1 MIRCLFAFK
10 GLILLTLV
18 GIFLQTQ
25 PSVAAGPQQLLLSA
39 ANEEQKHAEQGDQS
53 LGPDRID
60 GKTVAMIVAEL
71 SDEQV
76 RRLLIEELRKQAK
89 QAAPVKEEKMGGLA
103 LLIKKIRFV
112 SNLIQWRIYVLKSGV
127 GLYQLLS
134 KGESQEKPDPFKTII
149 SVIGLLG
156 ASLVILWLFKRYI
169 AAFYRRIESATSA
182 ASKCAGGNLPG
193 RFFNC
198 HGSPAHFSLFS
209 GSESSGAPLSADG

>member
-89 QAAPVKEEKMGGLA
+89 QAAPVKAEKTGGLA
-103 LLIKKIRFV
+103 L
-112 SNLIQWRIYVLKSGV
+112 
-127 GLYQLLS
+127 
-134 KGESQEKPDPFKTII
+134 
-149 SVIGLLG
+149 
-156 ASLVILWLFKRYI
+156 
-169 AAFYRRIESATSA
+169 
-182 ASKCAGGNLPG
+182 
-193 RFFNC
+193 
-198 HGSPAHFSLFS
+198 
-209 GSESSGAPLSADG
+209 